1 MKLSYRSQICLLVFG
16 ACLMVTGC
24 QPEPPQSVSN
34 QKADTPPNVVLIFLD
49 DGAFDDFEPFG
60 DPLYP
65 TPGVKTL
72 AAEGTSYYN
81 FHVPQ
86 SVCSASRAALLTGC
100 NPGRTKVFGAHGPTA
115 KGLDPSY
122 ATLGEILKQ
131 NGYATACFGKW
142 HMGDQPE
149 TRSHARGFDETAGLM
164 YSNDMWKFHPENP
177 DYWGQWPL
185 QYWENG
191 KVTIE
196 SVDDEDQKMLST
208 WYTEKAVDFI
218 ARKKGQPFFLY
229 VPHSMPH
236 VPIFVS
242 EKFKGKSGTGLYGD
256 VMMELDWS
264 VAQINQAIKDN
275 GLEENTLFIFIGSDN
290 GPWLSYGDHAGI
302 TPYRE
307 GKGTSF
313 EGGLRNP
320 CVIKYPGVL
329 PAGVDSHK
337 MFASI
342 DLVPVICKLT
352 NSPLPENDIDGKDVW
367 NYITGEENESPQ
379 TYYAFSNGTEFQ
391 GVISGDG
398 RWKLHLPHQYRT
410 LETGGQGG
418 QPGKYVQH
426 QIDTALFDMI
436 HDPFEKG
443 NVKEIYP
450 EIVDELIEFASQHH
464 KNFYAENTLEVQ

>member
-1 MKLSYRSQICLLVFG
+1 MKVNRLNSRLLCSLVYLLTLL
-16 ACLMVTGC
+16 AC
-24 QPEPPQSVSN
+24 QPKQQPAETSSQQDS
-34 QKADTPPNVVLIFLD
+34 PPNVVLIFLD
-49 DGAFDDFEPFG
+49 DGAYDDFEPFG
-60 DPLYP
+60 RPLYP
-65 TPGVKTL
+65 TPHVKEL
-72 AAEGTSYYN
+72 AQEGTSYFN

-86 SVCSASRAALLTGC
+86 AICSASRAALLTGC
-100 NPGRTKVFGAHGPTA
+100 YPGRTQVFGAHGPTA

-122 ATLGEILKQ
+122 ATLGEILRAQ
-131 NGYATACFGKW
+131 GYATACFGKW
-142 HMGDQPE
+142 HIGDQEE

-177 DYWGQWPL
+177 EYWGQWPL

-191 KVTIE
+191 EITIE
-196 SVDDEDQKMLST
+196 SVDEDDQKMLST

-218 ARKKGQPFFLY
+218 NRYQDQPFFVY

-236 VPIFVS
+236 VPIFCS
-242 EKFKGKSGTGLYGD
+242 DKFEGKSGTGLYGD

-264 VAQINQAIKDN
+264 VGQINQAVKDN

-307 GKGTSF
+307 GKGTTF

-320 CVIKYPGVL
+320 CIIKYPGVV
-329 PAGVDSHK
+329 PAGAESHK

-342 DLVPVICKLT
+342 DIVPMVCRLT
-352 NSPLPENDIDGKDVW
+352 DSPFPENEIDGKDVW
-367 NYITGEENESPQ
+367 DYLSGETSKNPQ
-379 TYYAFSNGTEFQ
+379 PYYAFSNAREFQ

-398 RWKLHLPHQYRT
+398 NWKLHLPHQYRS

-418 QPGKYVQH
+418 TPGKYVQH
-426 QIDTALFDMI
+426 HIDTALFDMV

-443 NVKEIYP
+443 DVKEIYP
-450 EIVDELIEFASQHH
+450 EITSDLLEIAAQHYN
-464 KNFYAENTLEVQ
+464 KFYAE